1 MAIHF
6 SLQKIVYLCP
16 LFNFILLCYLL
27 YLLSKLLA
35 ITVFLYFTWFGVNC
49 DCLNFDNF
57 PDSALLQ
64 CKLCTFDTYDSTKLR
79 SCFSFM
85 QGGEEQTNESEES
98 SQTEDDGT
106 TLEDIKVKKM
116 QFLSPAVLLRKFL
129 ICVST

>member
-1 MAIHF
+1 MVIF
-6 SLQKIVYLCP
+6 SCG
-16 LFNFILLCYLL
+16 YLL

-35 ITVFLYFTWFGVNC
+35 IITVFLYFTWFGVNC

-98 SQTEDDGT
+98 SQAEDDGT
-106 TLEDIKVKKM
+106 TLEDIKVKKR
-116 QFLSPAVLLRKFL
+116 QFLS
-129 ICVST
+129 